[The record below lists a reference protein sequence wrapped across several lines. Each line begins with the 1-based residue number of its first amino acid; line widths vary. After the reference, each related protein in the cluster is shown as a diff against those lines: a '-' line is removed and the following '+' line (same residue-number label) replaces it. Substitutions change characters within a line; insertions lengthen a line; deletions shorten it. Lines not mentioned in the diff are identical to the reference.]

1 MSLFK
6 GMCALTGMA
15 NKLMEQRP
23 MFMSDLKAKDTT
35 TNTQAPRTNSNRRQ
49 SRGSQSRESGSC
61 F

>member
-35 TNTQAPRTNSNRRQ
+35 TNTQAP
-49 SRGSQSRESGSC
+49 
-61 F
+61 

>member
-23 MFMSDLKAKDTT
+23 MFQLGK
-35 TNTQAPRTNSNRRQ
+35 QAA
-49 SRGSQSRESGSC
+49 SRELLMPFLCLLMLRLSLITGIEG
-61 F
+61 